1 MKKIIVIAILS
12 ILLFG
17 CDKQLN
23 IHLSDKQSDLVTKL
37 ELKKDT
43 THKDGITDYITT
55 KDILEIDG
63 FPVSEYEF
71 SKTTVIGFNK
81 EGYLCGIAMSKFA
94 PKSEKEIQPDFE
106 RLRKNLTNKYGNPIN
121 EEKNSWSEWDIKK
134 DSAYIRLVTWSVADR
149 DLLILGFFGKDYK
162 KYCPKM

>member
-1 MKKIIVIAILS
+1 MKRIIVIAILS

-17 CDKQLN
+17 CNKKLT

-43 THKDGITDYITT
+43 TYKDGITDYITT
-55 KDILEIDG
+55 KDIQEIDG

-71 SKTTVIGFNK
+71 SKTTIGFNK
-81 EGYLCGIAMSKFA
+81 EGYLCGIAMSKSL
-94 PKSEKEIQPDFE
+94 PKSGKEIQPDFE
-106 RLRKNLTNKYGNPIN
+106 RLRKKLTNKYGNPIN
-121 EEKNSWSEWDIKK
+121 VEKNSRSEWDIKK
-134 DSAYIRLVTWSVADR
+134 DSAYIHLVAWSVGDK
-149 DLLILGFFGKDYK
+149 DLLLLGFFGKDYK